1 MMRDQRSAITLLVAA
16 AFAGGTLAALA
27 DVNAVLPKSA
37 PAPSAK
43 GAAEKGADKAADTL
57 RMFNQNK
64 ALAEQGD
71 AQAAFNLGVM
81 HFKGEGQPKNFK
93 AGVEAFRKAADQGL
107 VQAQFN
113 LGVIFRDGTGVPQDY
128 QQAMLWFRKAAEQGY
143 LQAQHDI
150 GMMYF
155 NQMGVAKDL
164 VQAHMWFNL
173 ASVEGNETSVK
184 YRKIIEAEMTIPQVL
199 KAQQLARDWAGKHH
213 AILAASTNT
222 K

>member
-1 MMRDQRSAITLLVAA
+1 MADANAA
-16 AFAGGTLAALA
+16 LPKLAAKVTSPQNIKPEVAKNAA
-27 DVNAVLPKSA
+27 DKT
-37 PAPSAK
+37 
-43 GAAEKGADKAADTL
+43 GTDKAADAERL
-57 RMFNQNK
+57 FNQNK
-64 ALAEQGD
+64 ALAEHGD

-93 AGVEAFRKAADQGL
+93 TGVDAFRKAAEKGL
-107 VQAQFN
+107 VHAQFN

-155 NQMGVAKDL
+155 NQMGVSKDL

-199 KAQQLARDWAGKHH
+199 KAQQLAREWSSRQQAV
-213 AILAASTNT
+213 LTASTNT